1 MAKAQ
6 GIIGNFKGKVGN
18 MVGYQLTDSNNKQTQ
33 GIRIYQPN
41 VKNPKTSAQAE
52 QRAKL
57 APINATYRALK
68 MVIDRGNEGLPY
80 GNKSRLAWLKQA
92 FKAPHMPWFEKGA
105 IIYAPVGCQLTKG
118 SLASLTYGPTSDTID
133 IDVADLEAS
142 ADVSTIGK
150 ISTLLLAAYPM
161 LKDGDQLTFVFITAT
176 STTMDTSVVSFVI
189 DSTSSVAANTLFA
202 SVSAG
207 SGNIKF
213 EGLVTADAGAVIV
226 SREGANGEHLRST
239 EYIKFANGVTA
250 AAPYDAAS
258 KTAAVESYMAS
269 GAANTDWAEES
280 ID

>member
-6 GIIGNFKGKVGN
+6 GIIGNFKGKIGN
-18 MVGYQLTDSNNKQTQ
+18 TVGYQLTSSNNKQTQ

-92 FKAPHMPWFEKGA
+92 FKATTMPWYEKGA
-105 IIYAPVGCQLTKG
+105 SIVMPVECHLTKG
-118 SLASLTYGPTSDTID
+118 SLPGINYKATEGGLTIECPGVKDET
-133 IDVADLEAS
+133 V
-142 ADVSTIGK
+142 VNTIGK
-150 ISTLLLAAYPM
+150 ISEALLAGYPA
-161 LKDGDQLTFVFITAT
+161 LKAGDQITIVVAGPQNEALDAT
-176 STTMDTSVVSFVI
+176 ITSFVI
-189 DSTSSVAANTLFA
+189 D
-202 SVSAG
+202 
-207 SGNIKF
+207 
-213 EGLVTADAGAVIV
+213 TADSTAISGFTAAVDKILFGSNGVSGSGAVIV

-239 EYIKFANGVTA
+239 SFLDVDDGLDTD
-250 AAPYDAAS
+250 APYDAAS
-258 KTAAVESYMAS
+258 KTAAIKSYMTS

-280 ID
+280 IK

>member
-68 MVIDRGNEGLPY
+68 MIIDRGNEGLPY

-92 FKAPHMPWFEKGA
+92 FKADTMPWFEKGA
-105 IIYAPVGCQLTKG
+105 LITQPVLCGLTKG
-118 SLASLTYGPTSDTID
+118 SLPSVLKPSPDDTAILLTVDGTSAETT
-133 IDVADLEAS
+133 
-142 ADVSTIGK
+142 TIGALS
-150 ISTLLLAAYPM
+150 IALLATYPS
-161 LKDGDQLTFVFITAT
+161 LKDGDQLTFIECELYNNNMLMYFNSI
-176 STTMDTSVVSFVI
+176 VI
-189 DSTSSVAANTLFA
+189 DSTSTAGIPANFQLLDGALATTSLEGNA
-202 SVSAG
+202 QAG
-207 SGNIKF
+207 C
-213 EGLVTADAGAVIV
+213 LIV

-239 EYIKFANGVTA
+239 ESLYKMTAYGDTHTTSEAKA
-250 AAPYDAAS
+250 AAI
-258 KTAAVESYMAS
+258 ESYMAS

-280 ID
+280 IQ

>member
-6 GIIGNFKGKVGN
+6 GIIGNFKGKIGN
-18 MVGYQLTDSNNKQTQ
+18 TVGYQLTSSNNKQTQ

-92 FKAPHMPWFEKGA
+92 FKATTMPWYEKGA
-105 IIYAPVGCQLTKG
+105 AIVMPVGCHLTKG
-118 SLASLTYGPTSDTID
+118 SLPGINYIATEDGLTIECPGVKGET
-133 IDVADLEAS
+133 V
-142 ADVSTIGK
+142 VNTIGK
-150 ISTLLLAAYPM
+150 ISEALLAGYPA
-161 LKDGDQLTFVFITAT
+161 LKAGDQITIVVAGPQNEALDAT
-176 STTMDTSVVSFVI
+176 ITSFVI
-189 DSTSSVAANTLFA
+189 D
-202 SVSAG
+202 
-207 SGNIKF
+207 
-213 EGLVTADAGAVIV
+213 TADSTAISGFTAAVDKILIGSNGVRGCGAVIV

-239 EYIKFANGVTA
+239 SFLDVDDGLATD
-250 AAPYDAAS
+250 APYDTAS
-258 KTAAVESYMAS
+258 KTAAIKSYMTS

-280 ID
+280 IQ

>member
-68 MVIDRGNEGLPY
+68 MIIDRGNEGLPY

-92 FKAPHMPWFEKGA
+92 FNATNMPWFRKGA
-105 IIYAPVGCQLTKG
+105 TISCPVPCRLTKG
-118 SLASLTYGPTSDTID
+118 SLAGLNYEVVNSMLTITCQGVTDDSEVD
-133 IDVADLEAS
+133 
-142 ADVSTIGK
+142 TIGK
-150 ISTLLLAAYPM
+150 VSALLLAGYPQ
-161 LKDGDQLTFVFITAT
+161 LKAGDQVTFIAGAPNATGISLVVSSIIIDTT
-176 STTMDTSVVSFVI
+176 STEAT
-189 DSTSSVAANTLFA
+189 TLFLA
-202 SVSAG
+202 ETGVIEFFGYAEAEFGSV
-207 SGNIKF
+207 I
-213 EGLVTADAGAVIV
+213 L
-226 SREGANGEHLRST
+226 SREGDGGEHLRSSESLIYT
-239 EYIKFANGVTA
+239 ANTLLQ
-250 AAPYDAAS
+250 PPFDAAS
-258 KTAAVESYMAS
+258 KTAAIESYMAS

-280 ID
+280 IQ